1 MALTVVAVSAVTCLC
16 LPTAGWAE
24 ATLETDVNRFSLST
38 DDLLYMSVTVN
49 ADPSQDVEEPELEES
64 SDFVVIGVPSRE
76 SGFSLVN
83 MKGTKYIRR
92 TYTLQPLRAGELT
105 LPVATAVVD
114 GQLLRG
120 KPVTVSVQRG
130 SGGRAQTSGPTPQ
143 PSPSGS
149 GQLPF
154 DSGQAFAIVLR
165 VEPREAFVNQQLTA
179 TVEYYTAYRL
189 PHGPGQEA
197 PHAEGFVAEALP
209 DPDPEYVSVDGR
221 QYVRA
226 TRRWALFAAT
236 PGRHTIQA
244 APEELMLP
252 PMYQREVF
260 ESNPVQ
266 VVVKPLP
273 SPPAGFSG
281 AVGQFTIQISADKE
295 RVKAGEGFTVR
306 AAVDGTG
313 NIQAVRPPDL
323 KVPDWCKVYQSG
335 EKRTSEPRT
344 QGGQLLLGGR
354 AEFEYLVVPRREGQL
369 KILGASL
376 RYFNPATRA
385 YATAQS
391 AGITV
396 EVTAGEVIEE
406 EAPET
411 ADSALMHIHTEKPRL
426 HARRPLP
433 STPAIPAVFGACAL
447 ALAGSAVVRANRRR
461 RLSDPQGFRASA
473 AARQARRSLSSAEK
487 LSGNAVVDAVSETVR
502 QYLADRF
509 ALPAAGLAL
518 QETAAELDRRGV
530 ASHLVA
536 RVTTLLASCGDMR
549 FAPGGAATLEPAAL
563 INQARELIDALEE
576 AMHR

>member
-1 MALTVVAVSAVTCLC
+1 MALAALVASALACVC
-16 LPTAGWAE
+16 LPAPGWAE

-49 ADPSQDVEEPELEES
+49 SDPSQDVEEPELEES

-83 MKGTKYIRR
+83 MKGSKYIRR

-114 GQLLRG
+114 GQLLRS
-120 KPVTVSVQRG
+120 KPTTVSVQRG
-130 SGGRAQTSGPTPQ
+130 AGGRAQPSGPTPQ
-143 PSPSGS
+143 SEPSASGEV
-149 GQLPF
+149 PF
-154 DSGQAFAIVLR
+154 DSDQAFAIVLR

-226 TRRWALFAAT
+226 TRRWALFPAT
-236 PGRHTIQA
+236 PGKHTIKA

-260 ESNPVQ
+260 ESNPVH
-266 VVVKPLP
+266 VAVKPLP
-273 SPPAGFSG
+273 APPAGFGG

-295 RVKAGEGFTVR
+295 RVKAGEGLTVR
-306 AAVDGTG
+306 AVVDGTG
-313 NIQAVRPPDL
+313 NIQSVRPPEL

-344 QGGQLLLGGR
+344 LGGQLLLGGR

-369 KILGASL
+369 DISGASL
-376 RYFNPATRA
+376 RYFDPVARA
-385 YATAQS
+385 YKTAHS
-391 AGITV
+391 ASISV
-396 EVTAGEVIEE
+396 KVAEGEVIED
-406 EAPET
+406 EAPAT
-411 ADSALMHIHTEKPRL
+411 PDSTLMHIHTDSPRL
-426 HARRPLP
+426 QARRPLP
-433 STPAIPAVFGACAL
+433 STPAIPAVLAACAL
-447 ALAGSAVVRANRRR
+447 ALAGSAAVRANRQR
-461 RLSDPQGFRASA
+461 RLSDPQAFRASA
-473 AARQARRSLSSAEK
+473 AAGQARRSLASAEK
-487 LSGNAVVDAVSETVR
+487 LRGDAVVDAVAETVR

-518 QETAAELDRRGV
+518 QQTAHELERRGLAPHV
-530 ASHLVA
+530 VA
-536 RVTTLLASCGDMR
+536 RVTALLASCGDMR

-563 INQARELIDALEE
+563 IGQARELIDALEE